1 MRPLQKVQLLF
12 LLSVMMITSF
22 AMPASSLAEEPFI
35 AAVGG
40 NFFYMEGHSDKTSND
55 LTQTLNNRV
64 QATAWH
70 GTAAWLIT
78 WDCPRIRAEHYIRMS
93 DGAPLY
99 TKRINH
105 ALHRSVEI
113 QYSLDAKHP
122 SIYRRKSKNEYVER
136 KIWRTGLRDLG
147 ALPQLLM
154 SRQNAP
160 DAEAITFSAI
170 NYDDG
175 KVYDLIAKRKGFHN
189 MHVLGKKIHCASY
202 SINLDSWKARF
213 NKSMHMLVPTQSDNA
228 NFLTY
233 YGPDPAGTGEQ
244 LTLRLVSKAQ
254 DVASLA
260 GHNIGI
266 HSTN

>member
-1 MRPLQKVQLLF
+1 MRQMMHLFF
-12 LLSVMMITSF
+12 LLPAMMIASF
-22 AMPASSLAEEPFI
+22 VMPAPCIAGEPFI

-40 NFFYMEGHSDKTSND
+40 NFFYVEGHADKTASD

-64 QATAWH
+64 QATTWH
-70 GTAAWLIT
+70 GTPAWLIT

-99 TKRINH
+99 TERINH

-113 QYSLDAKHP
+113 LYSLDAKHP

-154 SRQNAP
+154 SRQHSP
-160 DAEAITFSAI
+160 DAAAITFSAI
-170 NYDDG
+170 NYNDG
-175 KVYDLIAKRKGFHN
+175 QVYDLVAKRDGFRN
-189 MHVLGKKIHCASY
+189 VRVMGKKIHCASY
-202 SINLDSWKARF
+202 TINLDSWRAAF
-213 NKSMHMLVPTQSDNA
+213 NEPMHMLVPTQAADA
-228 NFLTY
+228 NFLSY

-244 LTLRLVSKAQ
+244 LTLRLVSKVQ
-254 DVASLA
+254 SLA
-260 GHNIGI
+260 LLSDHDTAE
-266 HSTN
+266 HPTN